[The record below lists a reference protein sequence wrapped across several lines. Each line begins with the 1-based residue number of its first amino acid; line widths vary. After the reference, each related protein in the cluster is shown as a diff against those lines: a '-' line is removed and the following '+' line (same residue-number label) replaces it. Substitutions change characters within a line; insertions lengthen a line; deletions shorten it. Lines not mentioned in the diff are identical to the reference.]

1 MGRGIFNYSFGLL
14 PHRKPIL
21 TVFGEPIPLPKTSS
35 PTKKQLDEY
44 HAIYISALNSTV
56 SSLDAAHFSSLT
68 LNEFNLID
76 DIS

>member
-44 HAIYISALNSTV
+44 HAIYISALKK
-56 SSLDAAHFSSLT
+56 LYYDHRLHYDPD
-68 LNEFNLID
+68 NLCELVID
-76 DIS
+76 